1 MNGEANTAKLEINE
15 DAEAATAELAAEVLA
30 LNERRE
36 REAKDRAA
44 LTAAEAIVAARA
56 ELAAALAAVP
66 LTEKPLKDA
75 ESEWQKCDAQVKR
88 ADQERAEIAQRTPA
102 GLQIISRLR
111 TAEKLEFHLAELTAE
126 IAAATER
133 RDFWSQKYIEAGAAA
148 ASAGGRVT
156 KARAALAKAEAVLE
170 GQG

>member
-15 DAEAATAELAAEVLA
+15 DAVAGLAAEVLA

-36 REAKDRAA
+36 REAKARAA

-75 ESEWQKCDAQVKR
+75 EREYQKFDVQVKK
-88 ADQERAEIAQRTPA
+88 ADGERAEIQQRTAA
-102 GLQIISRLR
+102 GLKIISRLG
-111 TAEKLEFHLAELTAE
+111 TPEKVEFHVAELNAE
-126 IAAATER
+126 ITAAAER
-133 RDFWSQKYIEAGAAA
+133 RDFWSQKYIEASAAA

-156 KARAALAKAEAVLE
+156 KARAALRRAEAVLD
-170 GQG
+170 GS